1 MEKVT
6 KLQLPNTLGSEKIAM
21 DEVTS
26 VAKSMGFENERI
38 EDLKTATAEACTN
51 AMEHGNNF
59 DQSTSVGVILTAND
73 SSLKILVRDHGNG
86 IDPDKIPK
94 KIITEEGFPTQDCR
108 LGMYLISN
116 LANEFFYENKP
127 GIGNEVTM
135 LFYLEN

>member
-6 KLQLPNTLGSEKIAM
+6 ELHLPNTLGSEKIAM
-21 DEVTS
+21 EKVTS
-26 VAKSMGFENERI
+26 VAKSMGFKNERI
-38 EDLKTATAEACTN
+38 EDLKTVIAEACTN
-51 AMEHGNNF
+51 AIEHGNKF
-59 DQSTSVGVILTAND
+59 DQSTTVGVFLTAND

-94 KIITEEGFPTQDCR
+94 TIITEEGFPTPNCR

>member
-21 DEVTS
+21 EKVTS

-59 DQSTSVGVILTAND
+59 DQSTTVGVILLQMTAH
-73 SSLKILVRDHGNG
+73 SRFSCETMEMVLIQIKSQ
-86 IDPDKIPK
+86 K
-94 KIITEEGFPTQDCR
+94 K
-108 LGMYLISN
+108 
-116 LANEFFYENKP
+116 
-127 GIGNEVTM
+127 
-135 LFYLEN
+135 

>member
-1 MEKVT
+1 MEKVI

-21 DEVTS
+21 EKVTS

-38 EDLKTATAEACTN
+38 EDLKTAIAEACTN
-51 AMEHGNNF
+51 AIEHGNNF

-73 SSLKILVRDHGNG
+73 SSLKILVRDHGDG
-86 IDPDKIPK
+86 IDPDKIPQA
-94 KIITEEGFPTQDCR
+94 IITEEGFPTTDCR

>member
-6 KLQLPNTLGSEKIAM
+6 ELQLPNTLGSEKIAM
-21 DEVTS
+21 EKVTL

-38 EDLKTATAEACTN
+38 EDLKTAIAEACTN
-51 AMEHGNNF
+51 AMEHGNKFGRN
-59 DQSTSVGVILTAND
+59 STVAIVLTAND
-73 SSLKILVRDHGNG
+73 NTLKILVRDQGEG
-86 IDPDKIPK
+86 IDPEKIPK
-94 KIITEEGFPTQDCR
+94 TIMNEEGFPTPDSK

-135 LFYLEN
+135 LFYLEK